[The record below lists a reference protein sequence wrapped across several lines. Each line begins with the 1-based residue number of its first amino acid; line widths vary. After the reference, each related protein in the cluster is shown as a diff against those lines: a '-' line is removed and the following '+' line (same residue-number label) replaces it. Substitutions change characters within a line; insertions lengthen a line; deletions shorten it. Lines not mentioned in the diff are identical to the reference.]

1 MDHDENIT
9 RGMGVMVCFR
19 QARATW
25 LENTVTTGRRR
36 FPAIVNTCLLIVG
49 LLCGC
54 ARANAAVS
62 SSVDHYRAV
71 LNGMTLDICALRDDI
86 IRVRAGPGALGEDAS
101 WAVAPEIRKRTVPM
115 AQSEVGAGVV
125 LRTKALVVRLDLAS
139 LRLTI
144 EDTEGHVVLDDA
156 PGRGLV
162 FDSDSGGMHL
172 RKRMPVDA
180 HYFGLGDKTGPLDRR
195 GEAFTLWN
203 TDAGGF
209 QESTDPLYKAI
220 PFVLGVVES
229 GRSFGLFFDTT
240 WRSYFDFGKTER
252 DTLRFGAAGGAVDY
266 YVMAAASPKGVVQ
279 AYAYLTGTAPLT
291 PLWALGF
298 QQSRYSY
305 ETETQARAIAEHLR
319 ADRIPADVIYLDIDY
334 QDRNRPFTVSST
346 AFPDLPRFIA
356 DLKAMDFRV
365 VLITDLH
372 IAQAPDQNYR
382 PYDSGHAEDVFLK
395 RPDGSPYVAEVWPGK
410 SVFPDFSR
418 SRVRDWWGDLYADF
432 LRAGAAGF
440 WNDMNEPAIF
450 DVRDKT
456 MPLDTVHRIEEPGF
470 ATRNASHA
478 EMHNV
483 YGMLN
488 SRATFAGLLRLR
500 PDQRP
505 FVLTRATYAGGQRFA
520 ATWTGDN
527 TSSWNHLRLSIAMLN
542 NLGLSGFG
550 YAGDDIG
557 GFEGMGPSPDLLT
570 RWIEIGAFNPIFR
583 DHAAKGKPPQ
593 EPWVGGADH
602 EAIRRRYIEERYR
615 LLPYL
620 YALAEENSRTGVP
633 LMRPV
638 FLEFPGQ
645 LAQAGL
651 LGGTADEF
659 MLGSDL
665 LVAPAPVGESP
676 APYPVTVPGSGWYDY
691 WSGLRIDASRWS
703 ETPRLDRLPVFVR
716 PGAILP
722 RQPLVQSTSQTPAG
736 PLQLSVYPGAD
747 CRGQLYLDDGVSFAY
762 RSGVYLRQGV
772 HCRVEPRAII
782 VEFDAREGRYPPWW
796 RQIDL
801 EVHGMASA
809 PRRVLFGS
817 APVPSRYDGAQQSL
831 RITLPDAAGARVR
844 IEVPP

>member
-1 MDHDENIT
+1 
-9 RGMGVMVCFR
+9 
-19 QARATW
+19 
-25 LENTVTTGRRR
+25 
-36 FPAIVNTCLLIVG
+36 
-49 LLCGC
+49 
-54 ARANAAVS
+54 
-62 SSVDHYRAV
+62 
-71 LNGMTLDICALRDDI
+71 
-86 IRVRAGPGALGEDAS
+86 
-101 WAVAPEIRKRTVPM
+101 
-115 AQSEVGAGVV
+115 
-125 LRTKALVVRLDLAS
+125 
-139 LRLTI
+139 
-144 EDTEGHVVLDDA
+144 
-156 PGRGLV
+156 
-162 FDSDSGGMHL
+162 MHL
-172 RKRMPVDA
+172 RKSMPVDA

-229 GRSFGLFFDTT
+229 GRSFGLFFDNT

-252 DTLRFGAAGGAVDY
+252 DTLGFGAAGGAVDY
-266 YVMAAASPKGVVQ
+266 YVMAAADPKGVVQ
-279 AYAYLTGTAPLT
+279 AYAYLTGTAPLA

-305 ETETQARAIAEHLR
+305 ATEAQARAIAERLR
-319 ADRIPADVIYLDIDY
+319 ADRIPADAIYLDIDY
-334 QDRNRPFTVSST
+334 QDRNRPFTVSAK

-356 DLKAMDFRV
+356 DLKTMDFRV

-382 PYDSGHAEDVFLK
+382 PYDNGTAEGVFLK
-395 RPDGSPYVAEVWPGK
+395 RPDGAPYVADAWPGK

-418 SRVRDWWGDLYADF
+418 SMVRDWWGGLYADF
-432 LRAGAAGF
+432 VRAGAAGF

-450 DVRDKT
+450 NVRDKT
-456 MPLDTVHRIEEPGF
+456 MALDTVHRIEEPGF
-470 ATRNASHA
+470 ATRDATHA

-488 SRATFAGLLRLR
+488 SRATFAGLLRLK
-500 PDQRP
+500 PDERP

-550 YAGDDIG
+550 YSGDDIG

-583 DHAAKGKPPQ
+583 DHAAKGKPAQ
-593 EPWVGGADH
+593 EPWAGDADQ

-615 LLPYL
+615 LLPYI

-638 FLEFPGQ
+638 FLEFPSQ

-659 MLGSDL
+659 MLGPDL
-665 LVAPAPVGESP
+665 LVAPASVGESP

-691 WSGLRIDASRWS
+691 WTGLRIDAAHWS

-722 RQPLVQSTSQTPAG
+722 RQPLVQSTNQTPAG
-736 PLQLSVYPGAD
+736 PLQLSVYPGPD
-747 CRGQLYLDDGVSFAY
+747 CRGRLYLDDGVSFAY
-762 RSGVYLRQGV
+762 QSSAYLRQAV
-772 HCRVEPRAII
+772 RCRVEPRVII
-782 VEFDAREGRYPPWW
+782 VEFDAREGRYPAWW

-801 EVHGMASA
+801 EVHGLASA
-809 PRRVLFGS
+809 PRRVLLGTL
-817 APVPSRYDGAQQSL
+817 ALPSRFDAAHQTL
-831 RITLPDAAGARVR
+831 RILLPDVAAGARLS
-844 IEVPP
+844 IEIAP